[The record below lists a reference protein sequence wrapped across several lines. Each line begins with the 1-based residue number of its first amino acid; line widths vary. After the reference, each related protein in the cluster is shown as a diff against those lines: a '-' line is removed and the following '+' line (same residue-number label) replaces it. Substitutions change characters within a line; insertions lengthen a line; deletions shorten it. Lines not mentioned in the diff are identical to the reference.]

1 MANEQRFMDILTA
14 LEHLLQFRQAP
25 DAVQGALARLR
36 ASLTDNAE
44 SERELTAAKVRGALA
59 AAQKRRGD
67 LVYQTFAI
75 RQQYELARQG
85 DATKDQL
92 HAATAAW
99 DAHRLALDKIDIEIS
114 RLREEADRCRA

>member
-1 MANEQRFMDILTA
+1 MADEQRFKDILTT

-25 DAVQGALARLR
+25 DAVQSALARLR
-36 ASLTDNAE
+36 ASLSTDNE
-44 SERELTAAKVRGALA
+44 KVERDELTRARGALA

-67 LVYQTFAI
+67 LVHQTFAI

-92 HAATAAW
+92 DAATAAW
-99 DAHRLALDKIDIEIS
+99 DAHRLALDKVDIEIL
-114 RLREEADRCRA
+114 RLREEAA